1 MGLKDFTGQWVQGG
15 ITYCFAN
22 SKCLVL
28 DKLTRFTWSTLFGKI
43 LDIFFCFFKWND
55 VMKLFQS
62 KEHLAYLTKTH

>member
-43 LDIFFCFFKWND
+43 LDIFFAFLNE
-55 VMKLFQS
+55 M
-62 KEHLAYLTKTH
+62 T